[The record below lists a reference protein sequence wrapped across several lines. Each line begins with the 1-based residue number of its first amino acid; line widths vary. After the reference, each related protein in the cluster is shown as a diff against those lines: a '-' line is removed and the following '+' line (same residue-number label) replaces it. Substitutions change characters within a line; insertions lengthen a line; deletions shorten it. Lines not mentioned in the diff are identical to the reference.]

1 VRIDHCDVT
10 AILDLAAVGPDYIP
24 GHAHADTLSF
34 ELSFGSV
41 RVIVNGGTS
50 VYAPGALRHAQRAT
64 RAHSTVEIDSEN
76 SSEVWSSFRVARR
89 ARPFDIQVDQAGAS
103 IEASGSHD
111 GYRRLAGRPVHR
123 RKWTFEAGSLTILDE
138 VIGPADKSA
147 VARFHLG
154 PGIAAEAD
162 PDGRSGKL
170 RLGDGRLMTWQASA
184 PARVECANW
193 YPEFGKS
200 VPTQTLEI
208 PFRSS
213 ELMTVLRWS

>member
-1 VRIDHCDVT
+1 M
-10 AILDLAAVGPDYIP
+10 P
-24 GHAHADTLSF
+24 S
-34 ELSFGSV
+34 
-41 RVIVNGGTS
+41 
-50 VYAPGALRHAQRAT
+50 
-64 RAHSTVEIDSEN
+64 
-76 SSEVWSSFRVARR
+76 
-89 ARPFDIQVDQAGAS
+89 ARPGRTAQSRLMVRTRLRSGQASVSRAARAFDVQVSQSEAR
-103 IEASGSHD
+103 IEVSGSHD

-123 RKWTFEAGSLTILDE
+123 RKWTFEGDSLTILDQ
-138 VIGPADKSA
+138 VIGSPDKSA

-170 RLGDGRLMTWQASA
+170 RLGGGRLMTWQASA
-184 PARVECANW
+184 PARVESANW